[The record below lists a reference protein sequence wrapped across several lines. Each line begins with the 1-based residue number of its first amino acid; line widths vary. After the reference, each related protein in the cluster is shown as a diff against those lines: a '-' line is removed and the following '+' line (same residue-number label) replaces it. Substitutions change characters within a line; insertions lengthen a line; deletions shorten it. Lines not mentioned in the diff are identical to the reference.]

1 MVKSMTAFSQA
12 ERTEEGLTVAV
23 EIRSYNSRNL
33 DIALHMPQAYRC
45 FEEKIRSTV
54 AARAE
59 RGRISVRFEI
69 RIVDGVPEYEIDQ
82 SKALA
87 YYNALSRLKETLGLD
102 GEISLDQVLA
112 GGEVITP
119 IEDDMDME
127 MYWHVIQACLSKAL
141 DDFDAMRQREGDF
154 LSNDFKQRLDYL
166 EETIGQIARASDNLL
181 DHYQASLKE
190 RIALLTH
197 DTIALDRDR
206 VAQEAAFLADKSDVS
221 EEIVRVRS
229 HIEQFRAIM
238 EGQEP
243 AGRKLN
249 FLLQELNREFNTIG
263 SKTGNARVPYR
274 IVDAK
279 SEIEKIR
286 EQVQNVE

>member
-119 IEDDMDME
+119 IEDDMDIWP
-127 MYWHVIQACLSKAL
+127 YDL
-141 DDFDAMRQREGDF
+141 DVMMQCINNLQGERSYQ
-154 LSNDFKQRLDYL
+154 KVQ
-166 EETIGQIARASDNLL
+166 QIAKT
-181 DHYQASLKE
+181 LKE
-190 RIALLTH
+190 EFRPLRGRRDNVGSDIRFPYFAKMAGYTLYGEPDVRIH
-197 DTIALDRDR
+197 HHMNYP
-206 VAQEAAFLADKSDVS
+206 LAPEDYTLGYKEPGQQQATKITTDAIVKKRKDNRKRLKGLKDS
-221 EEIVRVRS
+221 EYKQGV
-229 HIEQFRAIM
+229 HIE
-238 EGQEP
+238 G
-243 AGRKLN
+243 
-249 FLLQELNREFNTIG
+249 IG
-263 SKTGNARVPYR
+263 
-274 IVDAK
+274 
-279 SEIEKIR
+279 
-286 EQVQNVE
+286 